1 MSNSYLDSPL
11 VTGWERHLERCPVQ
25 EGAMKSPA
33 VPRVNVIS
41 NLSSTVTTVRIV
53 HEHMEVNGY
62 QPHNLPFSA
71 ELLKNIGSSNSRYLL
86 HQDEKKTA
94 KQLNS
99 RELKRKIV
107 GDELAEVRKKK
118 DFL

>member
-1 MSNSYLDSPL
+1 
-11 VTGWERHLERCPVQ
+11 
-25 EGAMKSPA
+25 MKSPA